1 MKTRLG
7 IVVGIAGLAAVRALP
22 LFAAETA
29 GGGEPAGTARVA
41 RWANGATGAF
51 TLMFDDGWPSALDV
65 AMPEL
70 KKRGLG
76 ATFYIVPAKGEY
88 TAREA
93 QWIKAFADNPEFV
106 AGHHTMHHSGF
117 TTYEGALA
125 EFRDC
130 TDYLLAKMPGKNP
143 RLISYAQPGVD
154 NWHVNGQWMPSAME
168 KEICDSQNLVS
179 RPTFAGHGAV
189 YHLPDRASMRTVAER
204 AVASASYEYVVF
216 HGVEDLAAWRTWQ
229 DFWAMKQSE
238 FLPFFDD
245 VKSMRDRN
253 DLWVADHIAV
263 HKYATERDAASVTR
277 VATTDGTYAYD
288 VVCTGLDTNLYDQ
301 PLTLM
306 VSLPPSWKLVKAV
319 QGAAEAT
326 LAATNGCARV
336 PVRPGAG
343 RLFLTPADGAPPAD
357 PEPEPE
363 PEPEASSCD
372 IIVAGDLGTVAH
384 DGILDVWTNL
394 TVTVGAGTR
403 YVVSRVTGSAT
414 LTKRGPGALV
424 FDGSGSDRSSGET
437 VVAEGT
443 VLFGAHLSFQLGSRV
458 TIGGAGSQAA
468 LVLTTASAY
477 ATDIFDWRKGGGT
490 FVVKDRG
497 TLDFSANAATA
508 ELRPLAQVRVEEGG
522 TFKPGAWRF
531 SNANLLSVRGGEAAQ
546 DALPEGVCAAPVCT
560 VAEDGTSVFRVPLAR
575 TRADC
580 AYTVQATDDLA
591 KPFRPCGVSVQ
602 ATADGLLALDIPTG
616 GKSALFARI
625 AAQ

>member
-1 MKTRLG
+1 M
-7 IVVGIAGLAAVRALP
+7 
-22 LFAAETA
+22 
-29 GGGEPAGTARVA
+29 
-41 RWANGATGAF
+41 
-51 TLMFDDGWPSALDV
+51 
-65 AMPEL
+65 
-70 KKRGLG
+70 
-76 ATFYIVPAKGEY
+76 
-88 TAREA
+88 
-93 QWIKAFADNPEFV
+93 
-106 AGHHTMHHSGF
+106 
-117 TTYEGALA
+117 
-125 EFRDC
+125 
-130 TDYLLAKMPGKNP
+130 
-143 RLISYAQPGVD
+143 
-154 NWHVNGQWMPSAME
+154 
-168 KEICDSQNLVS
+168 
-179 RPTFAGHGAV
+179 
-189 YHLPDRASMRTVAER
+189 
-204 AVASASYEYVVF
+204 
-216 HGVEDLAAWRTWQ
+216 
-229 DFWAMKQSE
+229 
-238 FLPFFDD
+238 
-245 VKSMRDRN
+245 
-253 DLWVADHIAV
+253 
-263 HKYATERDAASVTR
+263 
-277 VATTDGTYAYD
+277 
-288 VVCTGLDTNLYDQ
+288 
-301 PLTLM
+301 
-306 VSLPPSWKLVKAV
+306 
-319 QGAAEAT
+319 
-326 LAATNGCARV
+326 
-336 PVRPGAG
+336 
-343 RLFLTPADGAPPAD
+343 
-357 PEPEPE
+357 
-363 PEPEASSCD
+363 
-372 IIVAGDLGTVAH
+372 AGDLGTVAH

-546 DALPEGVCAAPVCT
+546 DVLPEGVCAAPVCT